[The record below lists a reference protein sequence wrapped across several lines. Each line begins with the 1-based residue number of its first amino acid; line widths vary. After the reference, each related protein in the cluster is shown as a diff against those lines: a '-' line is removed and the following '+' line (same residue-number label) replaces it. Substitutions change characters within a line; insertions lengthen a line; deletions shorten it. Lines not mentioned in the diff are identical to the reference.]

1 VRSGFLAKNTEAFVF
16 AAQEQALKTRLA
28 QSKWGSDVSP
38 LCRVCG
44 VESESV
50 WHVACGCKVL
60 AQKKYKRRHDR
71 MGLRVYWELC
81 RKYGVQCAGKW
92 FEEMPDK
99 VRKSK
104 DGKFEIWWD

>member
-1 VRSGFLAKNTEAFVF
+1 MDENATERSVQWVRGGFLAKSTEAFVF

-44 VESESV
+44 VEFESV

-60 AQKKYKRRHDR
+60 AYPNH
-71 MGLRVYWELC
+71 LR
-81 RKYGVQCAGKW
+81 
-92 FEEMPDK
+92 
-99 VRKSK
+99 
-104 DGKFEIWWD
+104 